1 MGVTTFVE
9 DCLDILA
16 NRPAMSSGLF
26 LPRCGSLWVRQPTE
40 QEPHPPRRRGTVL
53 WATEARVCLEYS
65 ETHNRARKVHSLQ
78 DFVRLY
84 MEVK

>member
-26 LPRCGSLWVRQPTE
+26 LPRCGSLWMSRST
-40 QEPHPPRRRGTVL
+40 RRRCVVL

-65 ETHNRARKVHSLQ
+65 ETHNRARKVHDLQ